1 MFRQVC
7 IAWGNAMYTLTVDAS
22 TWTIGTGDEDTD
34 VAGHSFMVHMG
45 SSISPGDR
53 VACGVIEQ
61 Q

>member
-1 MFRQVC
+1 
-7 IAWGNAMYTLTVDAS
+7 VDAS